1 MYLRPEVCSPGA
13 RGKLLWARGRS
24 STDSRPRCWFCFFVS
39 FLFFLQIYLASLI
52 NKVLPLNS
60 LLLISFF
67 LLSIFG
73 PVYRLWASLYGTPP
87 MVHLLILLWT
97 AWLQKI
103 YSLSSLLLWIY
114 GDHSSSSWF
123 SQLLKRFIFKAV
135 PWLLA
140 QHKAIKAGHIVFIW
154 CCCLIFVSILQL
166 VGICFVFVF
175 RVSLDLWSGKQA
187 WCWILG

>member
-24 STDSRPRCWFCFFVS
+24 STDSRPRCWFCFFC
-39 FLFFLQIYLASLI
+39 FFRLFWQTDLASLI

-60 LLLISFF
+60 LLLISFVF
-67 LLSIFG
+67 LDLFLDLFS
-73 PVYRLWASLYGTPP
+73 VYRLWVSVWYTSCNFYERRDFKRDIHCLQCYYEFMTII
-87 MVHLLILLWT
+87 HFLL
-97 AWLQKI
+97 
-103 YSLSSLLLWIY
+103 
-114 GDHSSSSWF
+114 DFNNSWNVLF
-123 SQLLKRFIFKAV
+123 FEAV

-140 QHKAIKAGHIVFIW
+140 HHKAIKAGPFIFIW
-154 CCCLIFVSILQL
+154 CCCLVFVYILQL

-187 WCWILG
+187 WCRILG

>member
-24 STDSRPRCWFCFFVS
+24 STDSRPRCWFCFFC
-39 FLFFLQIYLASLI
+39 FFRLFWQTDLASLI

-60 LLLISFF
+60 LLLISFVF
-67 LLSIFG
+67 LDLFLDLFS
-73 PVYRLWASLYGTPP
+73 VYRLWVSVWYTSCNFYERRDFKRDI
-87 MVHLLILLWT
+87 HC
-97 AWLQKI
+97 LQCYYEFMTI
-103 YSLSSLLLWIY
+103 IHFLR
-114 GDHSSSSWF
+114 DFNNSWNVLF
-123 SQLLKRFIFKAV
+123 FKAV

-140 QHKAIKAGHIVFIW
+140 HHKAIKAGHIIFIW
-154 CCCLIFVSILQL
+154 CCRLVFASVLQL

-187 WCWILG
+187 WCRILG